1 MILKF
6 YVNENSRKLTQ
17 NPRHVQVFWWKF
29 VVFLKNNGAR
39 VRDFEKYA
47 DGGDVVNGIDG
58 GMLLMGYEAN
68 GVNGG

>member
-39 VRDFEKYA
+39 VRDLEKYA
-47 DGGDVVNGIDG
+47 DGV
-58 GMLLMGYEAN
+58 ML
-68 GVNGG
+68 